1 MRRIHQHIPFTID
14 DRRRHH
20 HPVAQKHLKRMSSTF
35 LTAEWRK
42 LIMAQYAI
50 DPAIL
55 TPWLPSGL
63 ELDLYSDPADPDK
76 EPICYVSLVGFL
88 FDRVRLKGI
97 PIPFHTRF
105 EEVNLRFYVKR
116 NLPDGT
122 HRRGVVF
129 ISEIVPKPAITLV
142 ARVLYGEAYSTAR
155 TRHTWATTPSS
166 LDIRYNWRHHG
177 HWQTVSAHASLQ
189 PQPIAP
195 SSIDEFITEHY
206 WGYTKRRG
214 GGTGEYGVAHPRWL
228 TYPILTSQVDADFG
242 SLYGPA
248 FADLTHRQPDH
259 VLLAEGSA
267 IAIRSGSHFS
277 A

>member
-1 MRRIHQHIPFTID
+1 
-14 DRRRHH
+14 
-20 HPVAQKHLKRMSSTF
+20 MSNF

-55 TPWLPSGL
+55 TPYLPGGL
-63 ELDLYSDPADPDK
+63 ELDLHQST
-76 EPICYVSLVGFL
+76 CFVSVVGFL
-88 FDRVRLKGI
+88 FDRVRLKGV

-116 NLPDGT
+116 PMPDGT

-142 ARVLYGEAYSTAR
+142 ARALYGEAYSTAR
-155 TRHTWATTPSS
+155 TRHTWTTASNAF
-166 LDIRYNWRHHG
+166 DVRYDWRHRG
-177 HWQTVSAHASLQ
+177 NWQTLSVHAS
-189 PQPIAP
+189 PTPVAIEP
-195 SSIDEFITEHY
+195 HSIEEFITEHY
-206 WGYTKRRG
+206 WGYTKRRSHFG
-214 GGTGEYGVAHPRWL
+214 GPTGTGEYGVAHPRWQV
-228 TYPILTSQVDADFG
+228 YPIHSAHIQADFG

-248 FADLTHRQPDH
+248 FANLTQLEPNH
-259 VLLAEGSA
+259 VLLAEGSQ
-267 IAIRSGSHFS
+267 IAIRSGSHFT